1 MESVW
6 VRTHFS
12 IEKRVKE
19 KAARAW
25 LRTEVGLGAL
35 SALFTPQKCKL
46 TYQTQGDISDKKIS
60 LNIILEVLQL
70 NSRVKTSFLPAKTA
84 SASCC

>member
-46 TYQTQGDISDKKIS
+46 T
-60 LNIILEVLQL
+60 
-70 NSRVKTSFLPAKTA
+70 
-84 SASCC
+84 